1 MEKKCIKITITSES
15 GYFCHEPWT
24 GKLTITSSLISYEYK
39 VHKDK
44 FSNEIKSKLS
54 WKDYLNEEE
63 SDKVNDLLED
73 CSCFHLIPFDSHV
86 CDGSTL
92 DIAFHFDDKSKE
104 HIYLT
109 YGREIDENY
118 MEIYYLLSDISK
130 LVRYHHSRPDYLPK
144 VKKDKFEIQYK

>member
-39 VHKDK
+39 VNKDR
-44 FSNEIKSKLS
+44 FSGEVKRKLS
-54 WKDYLNEEE
+54 WKEYLNEEE
-63 SDKVNDLLED
+63 SNKINRLLED
-73 CSCFHLIPFDSHV
+73 CSCFYLMKPDCHV
-86 CDGSTL
+86 CDGNTL
-92 DIAFHFDDKSKE
+92 DITIHYDDKSKE

-130 LVRYHHSRPDYLPK
+130 LVRYQQSRPDYLPK
-144 VKKDKFEIQYK
+144 SKREK